1 MIQLNTDTALLNKY
15 FGISLSKIYT
25 NYANKDFEEIM
36 KIEAAEGNK
45 KAEDYEKI
53 LSDPKKIL
61 EIFNLTTVENKYVI
75 LQNMCEEDLDAL
87 LPLLNNEQL
96 SMGLSFFT
104 DEKLITMSKELPIEE
119 LVCMIFEKF
128 QLTDVLKLM
137 EDSAMKSFL
146 QETKVERKYMQNYF
160 ESLNV
165 AELQEIM
172 QKSKGVSYKDKD
184 KKSIIEELENM
195 ENNEYKNFATSLD
208 REATM
213 NLICGVCEQ
222 EEDLLLLFKP
232 DDLVEP
238 MNLLM
243 KSDKIKMMKGLEQ
256 EFLIPMIQEL
266 PVDLTQIVLTQIDP
280 TDFAETLASDFTE
293 ILKSVVLFSN

>member
-36 KIEAAEGNK
+36 KIEAEQGNK

-53 LSDPKKIL
+53 LTDPNKIL
-61 EIFNLTTVENKYVI
+61 EIFNLVNIENKYVI

-87 LPLLNNEQL
+87 LPLLNNDQL
-96 SMGLSFFT
+96 SMGLNFFT
-104 DEKLITMSKELPIEE
+104 DEKLISMAKELPIEE

-128 QLTDVLKLM
+128 QLNEVLELM
-137 EDSAMKSFL
+137 EGSAMETFL
-146 QETKVERKYMQNYF
+146 EETKVKRSYMQNYF
-160 ESLNV
+160 ESLGV
-165 AELQEIM
+165 EELRNIM
-172 QKSKGVSYKDKD
+172 QIANGVNYKDKD
-184 KKSIIEELENM
+184 KKSIVDELKQM
-195 ENNEYKNFATSLD
+195 KDNEYQIFATSLD
-208 REATM
+208 RDSTIE
-213 NLICGVCEQ
+213 LIGGVCEQ
-222 EEDLLLLFKP
+222 DENLLLLFNP
-232 DDLVEP
+232 DDLVKP
-238 MNLLM
+238 MELLM

-256 EFLIPMIQEL
+256 EFLVPMIQEL

-280 TDFAETLASDFTE
+280 KDLAETLSSDFTE